1 LHSLKLIVALVLSS
15 ASVAHAD
22 LPPNPGIQRG
32 QTLDTTVSVPAKLN
46 YLIYLP
52 KDYAKDKQKKWPVL
66 VFLHGSGERGSDL
79 NKVKFHGPPKIV
91 ETEKKDLPFIIVSP
105 QCPDGEWWKP
115 VSVIGLVDEVLAKYR
130 ADADRVYLT
139 GLSMGG
145 FGTWQTACEFPDRFA
160 AIAPVCGGGI
170 MYQAQMLK
178 NVPVWA
184 FHGEKDQAVPF
195 QESVKMCSA
204 VQQFGGNAKLT
215 LYPTLT
221 HDSWTATYAN
231 AELYMWLLSHKR
243 GEKKPP
249 ATSSAPAAPAAPAPA
264 PGVSAPK

>member
-1 LHSLKLIVALVLSS
+1 LKTTCLLVAAGLLLAFAPISR
-15 ASVAHAD
+15 AD

-32 QTLDTTVSVPAKLN
+32 QTLDTKVSVPEKVN
-46 YLIYLP
+46 YLLYLP

-105 QCPDGEWWKP
+105 QCPENEWWRP
-115 VSVIGLVDEVLAKYR
+115 ITVIGLVDEVLAKYR

-145 FGTWQTACEFPDRFA
+145 FGTWATACEFPDRFA
-160 AIAPVCGGGI
+160 AIAPICGGGI
-170 MYQAQMLK
+170 PYQAQMLK

-184 FHGEKDQAVPF
+184 FHGQKDQAVPF
-195 QESVKMCSA
+195 QESVIMCAA
-204 VQQFGGNAKLT
+204 VKQFGGDAKLT
-215 LYPTLT
+215 LYPEAT
-221 HDSWTATYAN
+221 HDSWTVTYAN
-231 AELYMWLLSHKR
+231 PELYSWLLSHKR
-243 GEKKPP
+243 GEKTP
-249 ATSSAPAAPAAPAPA
+249 APPAPA
-264 PGVSAPK
+264 GK